1 MQLRPGGENR
11 VAADR
16 WYDAALMRAR
26 TPSALFVVAFGF
38 AASVAG
44 SALTAACGSDD
55 GATSADASAP
65 VSDASNGK
73 DAQTADAAPAEDPK
87 CHATPRPEGG
97 RVVFATRPRRKRP
110 DGAYDNQGTLV
121 EVLKLATDGT
131 LTRPGITFD
140 LGGPPETN
148 FAFTPDGQLAVVG
161 LGAGKGLATVRIAA
175 DGSVSVVTAATN
187 DSIKV
192 SANEL
197 IPDADGKRLYALDPN
212 TTANGGG
219 LHAIRLHCDGT
230 LSDEGLVLP
239 GERATAFAFLAGADK
254 ALYVGGKAGDL
265 FQYLQPL
272 TLTGATATA
281 SGAVKIFPDEDAI
294 PSSVAV
300 TPDGKYALVNDVG
313 FGAGNRVGVVDLA
326 SLTTKQVLAL
336 PGPEAIVPSP
346 FGNAL
351 LFVQSD
357 TNDAY
362 RLATYDAS
370 NTTNPIGFGPKLA
383 VTRKVELPSNPV
395 TIATGALKG
404 RVLLAEV
411 SGVRQVQFA
420 ADGTISDKGLFSM
433 DVDKDL
439 LNAVENLGVQP

>member
-1 MQLRPGGENR
+1 MRSLKSPLFALVLGFATCLAGGALTLACGSEDGA
-11 VAADR
+11 VAAD
-16 WYDAALMRAR
+16 AG
-26 TPSALFVVAFGF
+26 TPI
-38 AASVAG
+38 
-44 SALTAACGSDD
+44 
-55 GATSADASAP
+55 
-65 VSDASNGK
+65 SDASSGK
-73 DAQTADAAPAEDPK
+73 DAQTSDAASTDDPK
-87 CHATPRPEGG
+87 CHATPRADGA
-97 RVVFATRPRRKRP
+97 RIVLATRPRRKRS
-110 DGAYDNQGTLV
+110 DGGYDNQGTLV
-121 EVLKLATDGT
+121 EVLKLSADGT
-131 LTRPGITFD
+131 LTRPGTTFD

-175 DGSVSVVTAATN
+175 DGAVTVVTGATN

-192 SANEL
+192 SADAL

-219 LHAIRLHCDGT
+219 LHAVRLHCDGT
-230 LSDEGLVLP
+230 LTDEGLVLP
-239 GERATAFAFLAGADK
+239 GERATAFAFFGGADK

-272 TLTGATATA
+272 TLNGATATA
-281 SGAVKIFPDEDAI
+281 SGAAKIFPDEDAI

-326 SLTTKQVLAL
+326 TLATKQVLAL
-336 PGPEAIVPSP
+336 PGPEAIVQSP

-370 NTTNPIGFGPKLA
+370 NATTPIGFGAKLA
-383 VTRKVELPSNPV
+383 VARKVELPSNPV
-395 TIATGALKG
+395 TIAAGTLKG

-420 ADGTISDKGLFSM
+420 ADGTIADKGLFSM